1 MPSAA
6 ATRRPLGLVL
16 VCTVAAAQ
24 AQPAPEPASAPPT
37 ERSAPAASA
46 PAPSAAA
53 SAPAR
58 PPEGTPPPAP
68 EPTSGQQVE
77 ITGGRETDT
86 DLRRQSTTARIVI
99 GRDEID
105 RFGDATVGEVLRRL
119 PGVTTPGAPGRGGP
133 PRLRGLGGGFTQL
146 LIDGQR
152 IPRGFSLESLTS
164 EQVER
169 IEILRAP
176 TAETGARAIAGT
188 INIVTREGFTRRI
201 NDLRLSAAVENGEF
215 SPGLNWTHND
225 NRGPLTYNLS
235 AGAFRNQRLSSG
247 RSETTEED
255 LASGELT
262 GQENATSQTQATR
275 SGLNVSGRLQWR
287 LSQAGDQFT
296 LMPSVF
302 HSDNRT
308 RSDFTL
314 TQTLPPPSALPDY
327 DLAEAA
333 GEGRFTRA
341 RLGAQWRQRL
351 TSGAR
356 LELDGG
362 LGGWRSHNASTRLE
376 YRTGE
381 TTPLRRNDEDNRSQE
396 TSGNATLKF
405 TQLLG
410 GDGDGGSGDTA
421 GGPGNEH
428 QFVGGVEIEGARR
441 NDERLSLEDGV
452 PQLTEFGD
460 ELQASTL
467 RLAGYVQDEW
477 RLNRQWS
484 LHAGL
489 RWEGIE
495 TRGDAG
501 DGRHPVNRSSVWT
514 PLVHVLWKPDPK
526 TRDQIRLSLTRSY
539 RSPALS
545 QLIARPW
552 VNRRFPAE
560 GPNEPTHPDSAG
572 NPTLQPELASGLDLA
587 FERYLERGGLLNA
600 NLFVRQL
607 SSVIRNVVTLEPV
620 SYSPLPRWVSRPQN
634 IGDASTQ
641 GLELE
646 ARFRLDQLVD
656 DAARV
661 ELRGNLGLYRSS
673 VEGIPGPDD
682 RLDGQAPATLNLGAD
697 YRLRSLPLS
706 VGGNFNWVPGYRT
719 QQAPDRAVTVSR
731 KIVHDAYALWTFS
744 PAVGLRLLASNLL
757 PRDYETSN
765 QFDTDTLRETS
776 RSVAPSY
783 TSWQLRLEMKL

>member
-6 ATRRPLGLVL
+6 ATRSPLGLVL
-16 VCTVAAAQ
+16 ACAAATVQ
-24 AQPAPEPASAPPT
+24 AQGAAGLA
-37 ERSAPAASA
+37 SAPAAAPSATASA
-46 PAPSAAA
+46 PAAAA
-53 SAPAR
+53 SAPPVSPV
-58 PPEGTPPPAP
+58 PPAGTPPPAP
-68 EPTSGQQVE
+68 EPNSGQQVE

-86 DLRRQSTTARIVI
+86 DLRRQSTAAKIVI

-105 RFGDATVGEVLRRL
+105 KFGDATVGEVLRRL

-201 NDLRLSAAVENGEF
+201 NDLRLSAAFENGEL
-215 SPGLNWTHND
+215 SPGLSWTHND
-225 NRGPLTYNLS
+225 SRGPLTYNFT
-235 AGAFRNQRLSSG
+235 AGAFRNQNLSSG
-247 RSETTEED
+247 SSETTEED
-255 LASGELT
+255 LASGELVALET
-262 GQENATSQTQATR
+262 ATSQTLATR
-275 SGLNVSGRLQWR
+275 SGLNLSGRLQWR
-287 LSQAGDQFT
+287 LAGAGDQFM

-302 HSDNRT
+302 HNDNRT
-308 RSDFTL
+308 RSDSTL
-314 TQTLPPPSALPDY
+314 TQALPPPPAQPDY
-327 DLAEAA
+327 DLANAA
-333 GEGRFTRA
+333 SEGRFTRA

-351 TSGAR
+351 ASGAR

-362 LGGWRSHNASTRLE
+362 VGGWRSHNASTRLE
-376 YRTGE
+376 YRTGG
-381 TTPLRRNDEDNRSQE
+381 TTPLRRNDEEDDSRE
-396 TSGNATLKF
+396 DAGNLTLKL
-405 TQLLG
+405 TQLVGGGVAG
-410 GDGDGGSGDTA
+410 GDAAG
-421 GGPGNEH
+421 GGPGREH
-428 QFVGGVEIEGARR
+428 QLVAGAEIEGVRR
-441 NDERLSLEDGV
+441 NEKRVSLENGV
-452 PQLTEFGD
+452 PQLAEFGD
-460 ELQASTL
+460 QLQASTL

-477 RLNRQWS
+477 SLDARWS

-489 RWEGIE
+489 RWEGIQTE
-495 TRGDAG
+495 GDAG
-501 DGRHPVNRSSVWT
+501 DGSHPVNRSSVWT
-514 PLVHVLWKPDPK
+514 PLVHLLWKPDPK
-526 TRDQIRLSLTRSY
+526 TRDQVRLSLTRSY
-539 RSPALS
+539 RSPGLS

-552 VNRRFPAE
+552 VNRRFPAD

-572 NPTLQPELASGLDLA
+572 NPLLQPELASGLDLA
-587 FERYLERGGLLNA
+587 FERYLQGGGLLSA

-607 SSVIRNVVTLEPV
+607 SGVIRNVVTLETV
-620 SYSPLPRWVSRPQN
+620 SYSPVPRWVSRPQN

-646 ARFRLDQLVD
+646 ARFRLDQLID

-673 VEGIPGPDD
+673 VEGIPGPDN

-697 YRLRSLPLS
+697 YRFRSLPLS
-706 VGGNFNWVPGYRT
+706 VGGNFNWVPAYRT
-719 QQAPDRAVTVSR
+719 QLAADRAVTVGR

-744 PAVGLRLLASNLL
+744 PAVGLRLLASNLV

-765 QFDTDTLRETS
+765 QFDAASLRETS
-776 RSVAPSY
+776 RSVSPSY
-783 TSWQLRLEMKL
+783 SQWQLRLELKL